1 MTGPAT
7 AGRLIRGQPD
17 YLLGLVVALLV
28 ALGLLAVYS
37 ASMAIGLA
45 DYNNVNYFV
54 TRQAA
59 GAVLG
64 AIALVF
70 FARLDYHDLK
80 RWSPLLMLGALAGLV
95 VVLIPHVGYNSNGA
109 SRWIVIGPLPEIEP
123 SEFTKLALVIY
134 IAAWLSSKRE
144 AVQRFSLGVL
154 PFVLMVGLVGGLI
167 MLEPDFGTTLV
178 VILTTST
185 MFFVGGAA
193 LKHLLTLG
201 LSGAAAG
208 LLLIA
213 VEGYRSNR
221 MLSFFADPR
230 SDPEGKGFHILQ
242 LLIAL
247 GSGGLRGLGIGA
259 SRQKFFYVPGA
270 HTDGI
275 FAIIGE
281 ETGFIGAC
289 FVIVLFSVLVYRGLR
304 TSLLAPDDF
313 GSLLAVGVTSW
324 IAFQAIIN
332 IGGITRSIP
341 LTGIPL
347 PLVSYGSSALIS
359 VMSALGILLSVSR
372 YRMRQAPPPA
382 PRRGRI
388 ER

>member
-1 MTGPAT
+1 MATRLT
-7 AGRLIRGQPD
+7 AGHLLRRQPD
-17 YLLGLVVALLV
+17 YVLALVVALLV
-28 ALGLLAVYS
+28 GLGLLAVYS

-54 TRQAA
+54 VRQAA
-59 GAVLG
+59 GATIG
-64 AIALVF
+64 AILLVTF
-70 FARLDYHDLK
+70 SRLDYHVLK
-80 RWSPLLMLGALAGLV
+80 TWSPLILLAALIGLL

-109 SRWIVIGPLPEIEP
+109 SRWIVLGPLPEIEP
-123 SEFTKLALVIY
+123 SEFAKLALVIY

-144 AVQRFSLGVL
+144 TVKQFSLGVV

-167 MLEPDFGTTLV
+167 MLEPDFGTALV
-178 VILTTST
+178 VVLTTWT
-185 MFFVGGAA
+185 MFFIGGAA

-208 LLLIA
+208 LMLIA

-221 MLSFFADPR
+221 LLSFFSDPR
-230 SDPEGKGFHILQ
+230 NDPEGKGFHILQ

-247 GSGGLRGLGIGA
+247 GSGGLHGLGIGA

-275 FAIIGE
+275 FAIVGE
-281 ETGFIGAC
+281 ETGFIGASLVM
-289 FVIVLFSVLVYRGLR
+289 FLFAVLVYRGFR
-304 TSLLAPDDF
+304 TAVTAPDEF
-313 GSLLAVGVTSW
+313 GSLLAIGVTCW
-324 IAFQAIIN
+324 VAYQAIIN

-347 PLVSYGSSALIS
+347 PLMSYGSSALIS
-359 VMSALGILLSVSR
+359 IMAALGILLSISR
-372 YRMRQAPPPA
+372 YGSQATAPPPTT
-382 PRRGRI
+382 RRRTP
-388 ER
+388 